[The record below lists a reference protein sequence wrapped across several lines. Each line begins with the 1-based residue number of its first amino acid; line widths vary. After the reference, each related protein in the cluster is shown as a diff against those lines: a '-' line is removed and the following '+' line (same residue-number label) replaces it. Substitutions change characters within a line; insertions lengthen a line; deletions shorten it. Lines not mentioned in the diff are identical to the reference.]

1 MFRGKKWPMNLTE
14 KDYDY
19 GGLYTFDGE
28 HMNIRG
34 SKLLM
39 QEIASEIGSYE
50 DVWQVLINVFNA
62 SSSTTSFKK
71 LT

>member
-50 DVWQVLINVFNA
+50 DVWQV
-62 SSSTTSFKK
+62 
-71 LT
+71 